1 MDFEEGLEIKRSCKC
16 LLSAYYVLDA
26 LYVSHHLVIP
36 EVERILLTLIH
47 IQKIKIL
54 RLRKIQ

>member
-26 LYVSHHLVIP
+26 LYVLHHLVIP
-36 EVERILLTLIH
+36 EVERILLTLLH
-47 IQKIKIL
+47 IQQIKIL
-54 RLRKIQ
+54 RLR